1 MYYNKV
7 GCFEVSYIG
16 RYKKE
21 YPYVFTFLKSGN
33 PWMLVFEFSF
43 QS

>member
-7 GCFEVSYIG
+7 GCFEVYCIG
-16 RYKKE
+16 RYDKE
-21 YPYVFTFLKSGN
+21 YPYVYTFFKSGN
-33 PWMLVFEFSF
+33 LWIEFSF